1 MKEILIRLSL
11 RISIRLLKIGGV
23 NMVDVY
29 IALIIRKFRTIETVP
44 VQLKVQ
50 VSEGL
55 TLLDLDGNGDPIVTE

>member
-11 RISIRLLKIGGV
+11 KILKIGGV

-44 VQLKVQ
+44 VQLKAQ

-55 TLLDLDGNGDPIVTE
+55 TVLGLDGNGDPIVE